1 MEHAP
6 SNERII
12 NQAYALPAEPSH
24 DERLI
29 TQGIEAAVQ
38 DERPIDDRTARYIA
52 GQLHGGQA
60 SALYSLA
67 STGNIIEDTVYHE
80 LYEDLEAQTPEV
92 ASWVEALRAYCL
104 AREDKGPVR
113 GWAENAAVLDR
124 IDAARERTRVLGGIA
139 VTPELAADADASPA
153 AGHAIHPDRLDE
165 LFGEP
170 PDEEI
175 GRADELGW
183 FGLIIDHSTG
193 GGTIISQE
201 EQGFRYVWETDD
213 GEALDQRWQSIIREH
228 RTYEDSLVE
237 LERRDQAARLERV
250 GYACP
255 ECEEPII
262 EQVQGLDRATWAH
275 EDGEPLCPVS
285 GDAGSE
291 PAQPGVWRE
300 GEVVPLAGEADG
312 DDAHGGGPRVYVTSL
327 ADYTNGDPHGRW
339 IAADRDVE
347 DLENAVARLL
357 ATSPARRNGDE
368 AEEWAV
374 HDYEGFEDDV
384 TSTLGEWPSL
394 HDLSK
399 VAKGIAEH
407 GLAYGAWV
415 AYLGRASDELVDRF
429 EEFYRGEWGSITD
442 YAEDYLQETEFYR
455 LLDDLP
461 EYIRHYV
468 SVDVEQYAED
478 LTSTMYVADTPEG
491 GVWVFSV
498 S

>member
-6 SNERII
+6 ANERII
-12 NQAYALPAEPSH
+12 NQAGALPAEPSH

-29 TQGIEAAVQ
+29 AQGIEAAGR

-52 GQLHGGQA
+52 GQLHGGQS

-92 ASWVEALRAYCL
+92 ASWVDALRIYCL
-104 AREDKGPVR
+104 TREDKGSVK
-113 GWAENAAVLDR
+113 GWAEQAAILDR
-124 IDAARERTRVLGGIA
+124 IDAARKRARMLGGIA
-139 VTPELAADADASPA
+139 VAPELAADASPA
-153 AGHAIHPDRLDE
+153 AGHTDHLDE

-175 GRADELGW
+175 GRVDELGW

-193 GGTIISQE
+193 GGTIVSQD
-201 EQGFRYVWETDD
+201 EQGFRYIWETSD
-213 GEALDQRWQSIIREH
+213 GEALDQRWQSVLREY

-237 LERRDQAARLERV
+237 LGRRDQAERLERV

-262 EQVQGLDRATWAH
+262 EEVQGLDRATWAH
-275 EDGEPLCPVS
+275 EDGEPLCPVV
-285 GDAGSE
+285 GPGGYQ
-291 PAQPGVWRE
+291 PAQPGVWRD

-312 DDAHGGGPRVYVTSL
+312 DDAHGDGPRVYVTSL
-327 ADYTNGDPHGRW
+327 ADYVNGDLHGRW
-339 IAADRDVE
+339 IAADRDEE
-347 DLENAVARLL
+347 DLEGAIARLL
-357 ATSPARRNGDE
+357 ATSPARRNGEE

-374 HDYEGFEDDV
+374 HDYEGFEDEV

-394 HDLSK
+394 QDLSK
-399 VAKGIAEH
+399 VAKGITEH
-407 GLAYGAWV
+407 GPAFGAWV
-415 AYLGRASDELVDRF
+415 AYLGRADDELVDRF

-442 YAEDYLQETEFYR
+442 YAEDYLQETEIYR
-455 LLDDLP
+455 ALEELP

-468 SVDVEQYAED
+468 SVDIEQYAED
-478 LTSTMYVADTPEG
+478 LTSTMHVADTPEG
-491 GVWVFSV
+491 GVWVFTV